1 MVIKARDERRARGMR
16 RRYGPYCGVT
26 RPVCWKVLEL
36 TQVLEQSSG
45 QTAADHRKGEKSE
58 WKNRGR
64 DEYA

>member
-1 MVIKARDERRARGMR
+1 MR